1 MVKNALLT
9 SCLLLAAIVA
19 QAVSVSET
27 EARSNVLQ
35 FLNSKGRQKIKGAR
49 SLTLAHTIYQRG
61 EKQVDDSPM
70 LYIYNVNGD
79 QGFVVASA
87 DDVALPILAYGNE
100 GGFSKDNIP
109 DNVQAWLQG
118 YADQI
123 AEARASG
130 ASSRKVERPAK
141 ANRHSV
147 DYMVKVQWDQT
158 EPYNDQC
165 VFDGNA
171 CPTGCVATA
180 MAQIMYYWAVTGRDG
195 NKFRHGCQAL
205 KSYTSESSH
214 YEVPALDAIDSF
226 DWDAMDEGT
235 VAPQSDAAKQAV
247 AQLMRYC
254 GQSTCMNYRTSNSG
268 TSNSDAISGMKKFG
282 YDSSMEYIRGLT
294 YDELDEVL
302 YREIR
307 KEKPVMMFFGLGS
320 IGLYHCLVCDGYDA
334 ENNSFHLNWGW
345 GGNSDGFFV
354 LSAIFNNF
362 GATAES
368 FSAIVGIEP
377 EATIYGVLSSNGSTL
392 TLYYDNKKEQRYG
405 EIIECYEQTEDSY
418 ELLPLAEALGD
429 MADQVHTIVFDKS
442 FKHTNDLN
450 MEDYFSELGSLQ
462 EIKGLKYFDTYGAT
476 SFNRM
481 FNECHSLQHLDLSHF
496 DTSQATWMESMFF
509 NCWSLQEI
517 DLSSFD
523 TSCVGEMDCMFA
535 NCYSLKKLDVSH
547 FDTSNVIDM
556 NHMFQTCSNLA
567 ELDLS
572 NFVIRDDFTAS
583 YVSGTFSCDAG
594 GLLLGCSRLR
604 KLHISPS
611 MGLLDDPNDWE
622 PAFACQ
628 KVGSESNPC
637 VVIAPSDFDFGTDTS
652 STFQWKGG
660 WFHLPYPI
668 GDINHDE
675 KVNVTDVTLLVD
687 YILSASNE
695 WYYGPSLFDTNLP
708 RLYRDYDMEEADIN
722 YDKKVTVADVTNIVN
737 IILK

>member
-9 SCLLLAAIVA
+9 LSLLLAAIVA
-19 QAVSVSET
+19 QAVPVSEM

-49 SLTLAHTIYQRG
+49 SLTLAHTIYQRA

-100 GGFSKDNIP
+100 GGFSQDNIP
-109 DNVQAWLQG
+109 DNVRAWLQG

-130 ASSRKVERPAK
+130 ASSQKVERPAK
-141 ANRHSV
+141 TNRHSV

-158 EPYNDQC
+158 EPYNGQC
-165 VFDGNA
+165 VFDGNQ
-171 CPTGCVATA
+171 CTTGCVATA

-205 KSYTSESSH
+205 KSYTASSSG

-226 DWDAMDEGT
+226 DWYAMDEGT

-254 GQSTCMNYRTSNSG
+254 GQATTMGYTTYSSN
-268 TSNSDAISGMKKFG
+268 TTNADVHSGMPKFG
-282 YDSSMEYIRGLT
+282 YDSNLRDLYGLT
-294 YDELDEVL
+294 YDEWDNAL
-302 YREIR
+302 YNEIR
-307 KEKPVMMFFGLGS
+307 LKRPVMMGINIPGLRHFF
-320 IGLYHCLVCDGYDA
+320 VCDGYDA

-345 GGNSDGFFV
+345 SGSYDGYYV
-354 LSAIFNNF
+354 LSATLVNS
-362 GATAES
+362 GATAKS
-368 FSAIVGIEP
+368 YIAIIGIQP
-377 EATIYGVLSSNGSTL
+377 ETPTYGVLSPDGEMF
-392 TLYYDNKKEQRYG
+392 TLYYDNKKDKRYG
-405 EIIECYEQTEDSY
+405 EVYERYYVSDGETDEFLTWSKVLDDK
-418 ELLPLAEALGD
+418 E
-429 MADQVHTIVFDKS
+429 DQVWTIVIDKS
-442 FKHTNDLN
+442 FKYSETNP
-450 MEDYFSELGSLQ
+450 MEYFSGFEHVH
-462 EIKGLKYFDTYGAT
+462 EIKGLENFDTSGA
-476 SFNRM
+476 SDFSGM
-481 FNECHSLQHLDLSHF
+481 FEDCHNLQLLDLSHF
-496 DTSQATWMESMFF
+496 DTSNAVDLSRMFL
-509 NCWSLQEI
+509 NCRLLDEI
-517 DLSSFD
+517 DLSSFN
-523 TSCVGEMDCMFA
+523 TSKVEYMSEMFA
-535 NCYSLKKLDVSH
+535 GCYSLSNLDVSH
-547 FDTSNVIDM
+547 FDTSNVINM
-556 NHMFQTCSNLA
+556 NRMFQNCSNLV

-594 GLLLGCSRLR
+594 GLLLGCSGLR

-611 MGLLDDPNDWE
+611 MGLLNDPNNWE

-628 KVGSESNPC
+628 KVGSESSPC
-637 VVIAPSDFDFGTDTS
+637 VIIAPSGFDFGTDTS

-687 YILSASNE
+687 YILRPSNG
-695 WYYGPSLFDTNLP
+695 WYYGPPLFDTNLP
-708 RLYRDYDMEEADIN
+708 RLYLGYDMEEADIN
-722 YDKKVTVADVTNIVN
+722 HDKKVTVADVTSIVN